1 MKKILT
7 IAFIYCFAFANYTS
21 AQIKLDDILGQV
33 KGLLGNKELLSVKKG
48 FSPKF
53 SLGKLQLN
61 KVGILGEQLKG
72 IKVLGTIFNSKRAE
86 DITKLY
92 KTYKTGLV
100 VYKILAG
107 AGAIVTTYSTVRG
120 AVGTEK
126 FDAKTVKQL
135 LAPAINLGEGLQQL
149 GLDTHR
155 FVIEMFLRPGCAG
168 LHRPALHRLAS
179 RFGRLARQP
188 GNAVVGAERGI
199 PLRAQVRQRGLHGL
213 GEGQHQRP
221 AGRDLDL
228 IDLRHQRASLR

>member
-7 IAFIYCFAFANYTS
+7 IAFIYCFAFANNTS

-33 KGLLGNKELLSVKKG
+33 TDLLGKKELLSVKKG

-72 IKVLGTIFNSKRAE
+72 IKVLGNIFNSKRAE

-107 AGAIVTTYSTVRG
+107 AGTVVTTYSAIRG
-120 AVGTEK
+120 ATADAK
-126 FDAKTVKQL
+126 FDDKTVKQL
-135 LAPAINLGEGLQQL
+135 LVPAITSIVSGVVTKLLTKKASYKAVDIFNGVVKKKVKDVFNIGAASQGAGIGLYVKL
-149 GLDTHR
+149 
-155 FVIEMFLRPGCAG
+155 
-168 LHRPALHRLAS
+168 
-179 RFGRLARQP
+179 
-188 GNAVVGAERGI
+188 
-199 PLRAQVRQRGLHGL
+199 
-213 GEGQHQRP
+213 
-221 AGRDLDL
+221 
-228 IDLRHQRASLR
+228 